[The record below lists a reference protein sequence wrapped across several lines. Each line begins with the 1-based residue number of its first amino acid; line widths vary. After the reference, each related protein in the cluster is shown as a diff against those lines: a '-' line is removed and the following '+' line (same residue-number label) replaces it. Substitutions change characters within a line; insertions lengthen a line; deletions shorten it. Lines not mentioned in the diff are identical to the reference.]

1 MKRSLLPLL
10 LLAALAG
17 CESDAS
23 RCDSEVPIV
32 GDGWAR
38 ATGDGQTMGAA
49 YFTARNPGSC
59 SFTIT
64 DAGSPVATDSSLHES
79 MMDGGMAS
87 MAPLAGTEIPPE
99 SEIRFEPQGL
109 HVMLEGLKRPLVAGE
124 TVPLRLVLDNGQTVT
139 IDLAIVAPGS
149 R

>member
-10 LLAALAG
+10 VLAALGG
-17 CESDAS
+17 CEDSVT
-23 RCDSEVPIV
+23 RCDGEVPIV

-38 ATGDGQTMGAA
+38 ATGEGQTTGAA
-49 YFTARNPGSC
+49 YFTARSPGPC
-59 SFTIT
+59 TFTIT
-64 DAGSPVATDSSLHES
+64 DAGSPIAADSSLHES
-79 MMDGGMAS
+79 MMEGGMAR
-87 MAPLAGTEIPPE
+87 MAPLTGVEIPPE
-99 SEIRFEPQGL
+99 SEIRFEPQGR
-109 HVMLEGLKRPLVAGE
+109 HVMLEGLKQPLVAGE